1 MAPLGDRLLIR
12 PRPKATQTAGG
23 VLLTSGATEQLS
35 EAVVGTVL
43 AVGSGVE
50 APGLAVGDSV
60 LFLKYSS
67 ADVEVPD
74 GDICFVAEKSVLAKL
89 S

>member
-50 APGLAVGDSV
+50 AGVSVGDDV

>member
-12 PRPKATQTAGG
+12 PKAKATQTTGG
-23 VLLTSGATEQLS
+23 VLLTSGATEQLQ
-35 EAVVGTVL
+35 EAIVGTVL

-50 APGLAVGDSV
+50 SGVAIGDDV

-67 ADVEVPD
+67 ADVEVPG

>member
-12 PRPKATQTAGG
+12 PRPKDTQTAGG
-23 VLLTSGATEQLS
+23 VLLTSGATEQLQD
-35 EAVVGTVL
+35 AVVGTVL
-43 AVGSGVE
+43 AKGAGVE
-50 APGLAVGDSV
+50 AEVEAGDTV

-67 ADVEVPD
+67 ADVEAPD

>member
-1 MAPLGDRLLIR
+1 MAPLGDRILIR
-12 PRPKATQTAGG
+12 PKPKATQTAGG

-43 AVGSGVE
+43 AVGAGVE
-50 APGLAVGDSV
+50 AGLAAGDDV